1 MSEKVIKDLSNSL
14 IGRFF
19 TLHNFLVTCS
29 FLVAAL
35 TFSLLQ
41 NYLISKNLNK
51 IEFRG
56 RAVQS
61 LLEKAFNQ
69 NLEAVYSIQNLFNTR
84 KDFSRKQYKNF
95 VSNSL
100 SRHPGL
106 LALNH
111 IIYVKGS
118 ERTQYEKKVRAEGFS
133 NFTIT
138 ELVPSGGVKVAA
150 IRSDYYV
157 INYTEPI
164 EDNQA
169 ALGYDLS
176 FARPAKEALDAAKAT
191 GMGVSP
197 WMPLAQGEIGFV
209 VYISIKGG
217 ESFAGGAFRLKK
229 FIETALKSTQAEG
242 LDFIAEEVTD
252 NPNPLR
258 IYRYDSQEGMLVEF
272 KDSNH
277 IEKNLVATT
286 IVNFGQRSWR
296 IIHFPSESYR
306 SVIHPVLPY
315 AGGLAMLFLMLALTF
330 LFNERDARVKAE
342 TATKVR
348 EEFMTVASHEL
359 RTPLTPLKMEIF
371 LAKELIQAG
380 QVSKEKITGLL
391 ENANKHLNHIVALI
405 DDLLDAGRISEHGYQ
420 YEFSNFKI
428 DELIKSTVDKFDPIF
443 KAKNCSVIFNL
454 QPDVK
459 VYWDAQRIEQ
469 VITNCLSNSVKFSNR
484 GLIQINMSTE
494 DKNVIFSIKD
504 NGIGISEEFQKRIF
518 KKFERGVSTRSYGGL
533 GLGLYIVHEII
544 KSHGGTVTL
553 HSSPGKGSEFIFQVP
568 SHV

>member
-1 MSEKVIKDLSNSL
+1 MEKVIKNLSSSRISRL
-14 IGRFF
+14 FK
-19 TLHNFLVTCS
+19 LHNFLVIGS
-29 FLVAAL
+29 FLLAAF
-35 TFSLLQ
+35 TFILLQ
-41 NYLISKNLNK
+41 NYLISKNLSK

-61 LLEKAFNQ
+61 LLEKSFNQ
-69 NLEAVYSIQNLFNTR
+69 NLEVVYSIQNLFNTR
-84 KDFSRKQYKNF
+84 KNFSRKQYKDF

-106 LALNH
+106 LGLNH
-111 IIYVKGS
+111 IIYIKGP
-118 ERTQYEKKVRAEGFS
+118 ERAAYEKKIRAEGFS

-138 ELVPSGGVKVAA
+138 ELVPNGGVKVAA
-150 IRSDYYV
+150 VRPDYYV
-157 INYTEPI
+157 INYTEPL
-164 EDNQA
+164 EDNLA

-176 FARPAKEALDAAKAT
+176 FARPAKEALDAAKAS
-191 GMGVSP
+191 GMGVSR

-229 FIETALKSTQAEG
+229 FIETALRATQAEG
-242 LDFIAEEVTD
+242 LDFIIEEVTD
-252 NPNPLR
+252 NPNPLK
-258 IYRYDSQEGMLVEF
+258 IYRYNSQEGVLAEF
-272 KDSNH
+272 KDSTH
-277 IEKNLVATT
+277 IEKKLVATT
-286 IVNFGQRSWR
+286 LVNIGQRSWR
-296 IIHFPSESYR
+296 LIHFPSENYR
-306 SVIHPVLPY
+306 SVIHPILPC
-315 AGGLAMLFLMLALTF
+315 AGGITMLFLMLALTF
-330 LFNERDARVKAE
+330 LFNERDARIKAE

-371 LAKELIQAG
+371 LAKELIHAG

-405 DDLLDAGRISEHGYQ
+405 DDLLDAGRISEHGYH
-420 YEFSNFKI
+420 YEFSNFKM
-428 DELIKSTVDKFDPIF
+428 DELIKSTVDKFNPIF
-443 KAKNCSVIFNL
+443 KAKNCSIIFNL

-469 VITNCLSNSVKFSNR
+469 VVTNCLSNSVKFSNR
-484 GLIQINMSTE
+484 GLIQINLHTE

-533 GLGLYIVHEII
+533 GLGLYIVQEII

-553 HSSPGKGSEFIFQVP
+553 QSSPGKGSEFIFQIP